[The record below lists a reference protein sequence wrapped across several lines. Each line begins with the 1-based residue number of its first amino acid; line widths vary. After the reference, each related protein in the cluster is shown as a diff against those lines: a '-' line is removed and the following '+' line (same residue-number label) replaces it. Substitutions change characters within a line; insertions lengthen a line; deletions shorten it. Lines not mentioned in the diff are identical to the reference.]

1 MAALAYDWA
10 KQKGL
15 LKEGAQFV
23 QLNCSEYANNPEL
36 LNASLFG
43 YVKGAFTG
51 ADKDTSGLA
60 ALADG
65 GILFLDEVHNLSAQ
79 SQEKLFHLMDQGIY
93 HQMGDNENTLYS
105 HCRMIFATT
114 EDPDQVLL
122 RTLMRRIPIVIE
134 IPSLKERG
142 RRERIALIARLIEQE
157 QKRLNRQFSF
167 PVRFM
172 IFCSMQK
179 FQAISVN

>member
-1 MAALAYDWA
+1 MAKLAFEWA
-10 KQKGL
+10 KEQGL
-15 LKEGAQFV
+15 LAEDAQFV

-51 ADKDTSGLA
+51 AEKDTSGLA

-65 GILFLDEVHNLSAQ
+65 SILFLDEVHNLSPQ

-93 HQMGDNENTLYS
+93 HMMGDNENFYHS
-105 HCRMIFATT
+105 KCRMIFATT

-122 RTLMRRIPIVIE
+122 RTLLRRIPI
-134 IPSLKERG
+134 
-142 RRERIALIARLIEQE
+142 LIEVP
-157 QKRLNRQFSF
+157 S
-167 PVRFM
+167 
-172 IFCSMQK
+172 
-179 FQAISVN
+179 